1 MAILEHCTDN
11 VVALHIQKVAN
22 DFVELSDKGKNHRH
36 DSNYSKNE
44 LWFEA
49 GQFFRVAVVSC
60 GSVQFHP
67 ITISSSPFEWEDAQC
82 ISPLNKQIKPN
93 HDVDIINSINLDKFM
108 TLHIKAMGSWSQDL
122 IRKCQHNNNITTCDL
137 NGEALKPSA
146 KEHSCVVKPETK
158 TNTQNHERILLEGP
172 FGNLSIDINNDDRY
186 RMVVFITGGI
196 GVGVTPCRSIARQLL
211 YDHAYNGRK
220 LNSIRFVW
228 SVRDLELVK
237 ALPLT
242 IPAPPTKPVSLRS
255 TNPQEYRNNGNSHL
269 DDEDVLSQGTASI
282 TSSSS
287 HPSSD
292 TSSTSMDQTNS
303 SLHSY
308 CKTPS
313 CTAGTVSLPMEDL
326 STTISYHV
334 TENTRQ
340 NSIVVPDY
348 VYDNDNNSDHNNT
361 SHTENVSNR
370 IDKNALLQTDIFV
383 TTATNAPTDIES
395 NGAVEKIAKNRVNV
409 NLQQDKEENN
419 AALYPPNY
427 HPNYHK
433 GRPNINELLMQVKL
447 DALERRVYNVAIVCC
462 GPVAMIDQ
470 VRTVCRRVNPTLFQR
485 QSQRQHVIFNFHE
498 EVFEY

>member
-1 MAILEHCTDN
+1 MSQHCAST
-11 VVALHIQKVAN
+11 
-22 DFVELSDKGKNHRH
+22 
-36 DSNYSKNE
+36 
-44 LWFEA
+44 
-49 GQFFRVAVVSC
+49 AV
-60 GSVQFHP
+60 
-67 ITISSSPFEWEDAQC
+67 
-82 ISPLNKQIKPN
+82 
-93 HDVDIINSINLDKFM
+93 
-108 TLHIKAMGSWSQDL
+108 
-122 IRKCQHNNNITTCDL
+122 
-137 NGEALKPSA
+137 
-146 KEHSCVVKPETK
+146 
-158 TNTQNHERILLEGP
+158 
-172 FGNLSIDINNDDRY
+172 
-186 RMVVFITGGI
+186 
-196 GVGVTPCRSIARQLL
+196 
-211 YDHAYNGRK
+211 DHAYNGRK

-308 CKTPS
+308 YKTPS
-313 CTAGTVSLPMEDL
+313 CTAATVSLPKEDL

-395 NGAVEKIAKNRVNV
+395 NGAVEKIAKNRVNA